1 MIFLSILFITQ
12 YLQVNTRQTHPD
24 TRWGTYS
31 QSGRHL
37 LLLGKLLLGCLE
49 QALLWSC
56 RTTSAST
63 IGSLYRAL
71 PASSSKDAHCPETY
85 WLFKN
90 IPHSMLAGVPATKW
104 HSCYSQLTSSTN
116 KPMLSTTPTLQR
128 THFQLIQASLHA
140 HQLVS
145 KFSTNAKLQRIHFQ
159 ANWYGP
165 PCYMYM
171 YVILFP
177 YLVPL
182 PNYKEYT
189 SKSTEMGPFVKCTCM
204 TVCSHV

>member
-1 MIFLSILFITQ
+1 MIFLSTLFITQ

-56 RTTSAST
+56 RTASAST

-85 WLFKN
+85 RPFKN
-90 IPHSMLAGVPATKW
+90 HSILAGVPATKW

-128 THFQLIQASLHA
+128 THFQLVQASFLHA

-145 KFSTNAKLQRIHFQ
+145 MFSTNAKNTLPSQLIWASLLHVHV
-159 ANWYGP
+159 
-165 PCYMYM
+165 CH
-171 YVILFP
+171 
-177 YLVPL
+177 LVPIFSTTAKL
-182 PNYKEYT
+182 EYT

-204 TVCSHV
+204 SVCSHV